1 MNDGLPD
8 LNNLTEIS
16 KMARFFCF
24 VLFCFLLACNFF
36 DGMNASVHESKCF
49 DLFFAERK
57 MIGSCQIQCIC

>member
-1 MNDGLPD
+1 MDDGLPD

-16 KMARFFCF
+16 KMAGVFCF
-24 VLFCFLLACNFF
+24 VFCLFACNFF

-57 MIGSCQIQCIC
+57 MMGSCQIQCIC